1 LRGVG
6 WERER
11 GKYKRVWVQRGR
23 ALVRGDSVLRL
34 GDGEQPLVFVVRGQI
49 GESGGE
55 RETSDC
61 EDGCWHDFSAEFV
74 FDDVFSEMFL
84 AVSSDERLDVGDIDE
99 RVDDHE
105 RGGSQREQKSEHR

>member
-1 LRGVG
+1 M
-6 WERER
+6 
-11 GKYKRVWVQRGR
+11 WVQRGR

-55 RETSDC
+55 RETSDG
-61 EDGCWHDFSAEFV
+61 EDGFWYDFCREFV
-74 FDDVFSEMFL
+74 FDDVFSEVFL

-99 RVDDHE
+99 RVDDDE
-105 RGGSQREQKSEHR
+105 RGGSRREQKNEHR